1 MYDPAGNTEKTT
13 TLTPTHTQGTEGHKC
28 THTGSIYS
36 NAKCPFEFS
45 RQPHFPKL
53 TRQTNGAEWL
63 EVNVAF
69 KPIM

>member
-1 MYDPAGNTEKTT
+1 MYDPAGSRATPKKTQR
-13 TLTPTHTQGTEGHKC
+13 TQDTEGHKY

-36 NAKCPFEFS
+36 NAKYPFEFS

-53 TRQTNGAEWL
+53 TRQRNGAEWL

-69 KPIM
+69 KCIT